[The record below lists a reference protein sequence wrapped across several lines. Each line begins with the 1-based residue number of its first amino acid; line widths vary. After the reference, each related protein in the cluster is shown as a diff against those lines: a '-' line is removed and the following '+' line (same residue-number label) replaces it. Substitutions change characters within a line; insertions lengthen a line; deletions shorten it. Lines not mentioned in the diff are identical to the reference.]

1 MDKKSDIKWYDN
13 AGIITSLII
22 GIIALIILASQS
34 FAVSGESSLALF
46 GSVINHNSIY
56 LLVVIYF
63 IVLKTYFGKRYFN
76 YINLILVFLY
86 LLATCTSFLTV
97 IQSFSLNTVVTFAMN
112 FVIVIYLIHTM
123 FRDTRI
129 WSDYKMGN
137 SPFNELSN
145 DWYFYTLVVLSLF
158 LLAINLVSTVVIGG
172 VVISVLDSVYIML
185 FARYIYLYRNYLDS
199 REIDADNDGN
209 FDAMRENIKNTVDEV
224 SNKVNEFV
232 EKNEIDERIDEIKDK
247 VVEGTNEIREKVSDL
262 INDDKEIKKKDLGTS
277 KEKKASKS
285 KKSSSKKKVDD
296 KKKEDSK

>member
-13 AGIITSLII
+13 ANIVTSLII

-63 IVLKTYFGKRYFN
+63 IVLKTHFGKRYFN

-129 WSDYKMGN
+129 WSDYRIGN

-158 LLAINLVSTVVIGG
+158 LLTINLVSTVVIGG

-209 FDAMRENIKNTVDEV
+209 FDTIKENIKNTVDEV
-224 SNKVNEFV
+224 ANKVNEFV
-232 EKNEIDERIDEIKDK
+232 EKNEISEKIDELKDK
-247 VVEGTNEIREKVSDL
+247 VVEETNEIKEKVSDY
-262 INDDKEIKKKDLGTS
+262 INDDKEKEKKEKGTS
-277 KEKKASKS
+277 KVKKGSKS
-285 KKSSSKKKVDD
+285 KTSSSKKKVDD
-296 KKKEDSK
+296 KKEEDRK